1 MTIVDRIKGDIE
13 ARIASG
19 EWRPGFRIP
28 FEHELVAQYGCA
40 RATVGSALTAL
51 GRAGMI
57 ERRRKAGSFVAHPQI
72 HAAVLDIPDIG
83 AAIAM
88 RTGSYRFEGILPET
102 ASMMSQTAGFGAG
115 IPLRAVSGIHHGG
128 DGPFACESR
137 LINLDAVPE
146 ARDADFAKHPPGTWL
161 LDHVAWSEARH
172 RISAVG
178 ADPDVARML
187 DVPHHT
193 PCLLVERWTWRTG
206 VPITYARQIFRGDRY
221 DLTATFSPQ
230 GR

>member
-88 RTGSYRFEGILPET
+88 RTGRYRFEEIPIET
-102 ASMMSQTAGFGAG
+102 ATMKPQIEDFG
-115 IPLRAVSGIHHGG
+115 IDTLLRAVAGIHHGG
-128 DGPFACESR
+128 NGPFACESR
-137 LINLDAVPE
+137 LINLDAVPQ
-146 ARDADFAKHPPGTWL
+146 AHDADFADEPPGTWL
-161 LDHVAWSEARH
+161 LDHVPWSEARH

-187 DVPHHT
+187 LVPRHT
-193 PCLLVERWTWRTG
+193 PCLSVERWTWRAG
-206 VPITYARQIFRGDRY
+206 VPITYVCQTFRGDRY
-221 DLTATFSPQ
+221 DLTASFSPQ
-230 GR
+230 GW